1 MDNLKDIYEGI
12 LDVDNIGKTLES
24 IPYKFTPSVVWEF
37 LTCKMGRI
45 YDKNKNHIGFYELYG
60 TGKEKFVTLYVS
72 SERQRLWLDEKA
84 TDKVCS
90 PIPIEI
96 IRDIVIKNFK
106 LKKDIESVFIWNPVD
121 YIDSIDGGSVPE
133 LDDNEL
139 GWKHWMNTF
148 QGFFGVT
155 AKTPIDRQIKFS
167 KGDYY

>member
-45 YDKNKNHIGFYELYG
+45 YDVNKNHIGFYELYN
-60 TGKEKFVTLYVS
+60 TGREKFVTLYVS
-72 SERQRLWLDEKA
+72 SERQRLWMDEKA
-84 TDKVCS
+84 SNKVHS

-106 LKKDIESVFIWNPVD
+106 LKNDIESVFIWNPDD
-121 YIDSIDGGSVPE
+121 YIDNIDGGSVPE

-148 QGFFGVT
+148 QEFFGVT
-155 AKTPIDRQIKFS
+155 AKTPINRQIKFS